1 MLIILDRG
9 DRPSIPQY
17 GLGPARDMRDALT
30 FADYV
35 VRQNQRF
42 IEELGIPAAMFRNSM
57 TFHGSMTGR
66 AASDAPNRSAGS
78 ARND

>member
-9 DRPSIPQY
+9 DHPSIPQY
-17 GLGPARDMRDALT
+17 GLGPARDMHDAMT
-30 FADYV
+30 FADYII
-35 VRQNQRF
+35 RQNQRI